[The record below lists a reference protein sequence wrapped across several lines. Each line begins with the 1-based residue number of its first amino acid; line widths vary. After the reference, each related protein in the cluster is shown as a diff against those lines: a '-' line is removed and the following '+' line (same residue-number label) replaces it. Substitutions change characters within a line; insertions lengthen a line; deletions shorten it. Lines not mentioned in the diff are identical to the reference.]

1 MVLFEGLRWSAE
13 TYRGHFL
20 LFPTV
25 LPYRFLLLTSSD
37 LLNMRLGWF
46 LLVTMEVITVG
57 EVTTLGS
64 FSRSTLSDLLSRA
77 WLVLAVLVCFTDDE
91 LLVT

>member
-1 MVLFEGLRWSAE
+1 
-13 TYRGHFL
+13 
-20 LFPTV
+20 
-25 LPYRFLLLTSSD
+25 
-37 LLNMRLGWF
+37 MRLGWF

-64 FSRSTLSDLLSRA
+64 FSRSTFSDLLSRE